1 MNRAMS
7 RPRKPRP
14 PLERAQLADLAL
26 HYAGRYMTTAKK
38 LEDYLRRKL
47 RERGWGGEGEPP
59 IDEIV
64 AKCVDQRFVDD
75 EAYAASKADALLRRG
90 YGARRISQALHHA
103 GVAQEIRDDHA
114 PEEHDK
120 RIAALALAR
129 RRRFGP
135 FSRSNASGAVDQALR
150 EKQLAAMMRAGHAPH
165 HARALVNARN
175 EREAEEWVAD
185 CYD

>member
-14 PLERAQLADLAL
+14 PLERPQLADLAL

-47 RERGWGGEGEPP
+47 RERGWAGEGEPP
-59 IDEIV
+59 VAEIV

-75 EAYAASKADALLRRG
+75 EVYAASKADALLRRG
-90 YGARRISQALHHA
+90 YGGRRIAQALHQA
-103 GVAQEIRDDHA
+103 GVGQDIRNANA
-114 PEEHDK
+114 PEEADK
-120 RIAALALAR
+120 RAAALALAR

-135 FSRSNASGAVDQALR
+135 FYRGHVDQALR
-150 EKQLAAMMRAGHAPH
+150 DKQLAAMMRAGHAPL
-165 HARALVNARN
+165 HARALVDAKT
-175 EREAEEWVAD
+175 EEEAEQWVAN

>member
-14 PLERAQLADLAL
+14 PLERAQLGDLAL

-38 LEDYLRRKL
+38 LEEYLRRKV
-47 RERGWGGEGEPP
+47 RERGWAGEGEPP
-59 IDEIV
+59 VTEIV

-75 EAYAASKADALLRRG
+75 EAYAASKAETLLRRG
-90 YGARRISQALHHA
+90 YGGRRIAQALHHA
-103 GVAQEIRDDHA
+103 GVDEQTRNANVPGKQEERA
-114 PEEHDK
+114 
-120 RIAALALAR
+120 AALALAR

-135 FSRSNASGAVDQALR
+135 FSRTAVDQALR
-150 EKQLAAMMRAGHAPH
+150 DKQLAAMMRAGHAPH
-165 HARALVNARN
+165 HARALVDANS
-175 EREAEEWVAD
+175 EEEVEEWLAN